1 MSITFHQTPDEYT
14 SGFDPNIF
22 VVSSNQ
28 TWQPNFRYLARI
40 KDSAGNV
47 IREFRQAP
55 DPDFGN
61 LYFDTHRTIEN
72 YLSYDISNL
81 IAGTVGWQKGVNTFI
96 EYNLNVTEEYGA
108 TDSISAH
115 ASGETT
121 FIKAINSAQDFG
133 QWVDHSINEDRVIF
147 NTPPIALFLT
157 NQPVIPIRVDDSYE
171 LGLITHVGSTV
182 GVNRLRIRTYDSGGN
197 LLKTGTVANPYTTLA
212 TTDEK
217 FLSILCGPKDLNLTT
232 LTAGTQ
238 PLIEDNTEY
247 YLIDVITQADSI
259 KTEEK
264 RFNIDRTC
272 TRSGS
277 YDRLS
282 WLNPLGRFD
291 AFNFLA
297 MKDDIQEVEQS
308 RYSRLLGV
316 KTSTSFTYTKSQV
329 RSSVFFSEVRQSYK
343 LRSGYINT
351 DIAQWLKEL
360 IGSPRVYM
368 IIDGDFVPVNI
379 KTSSYQAKTT
389 LQEKLFNVE
398 IEVELS
404 VPSQRQRL

>member
-28 TWQPNFRYLARI
+28 TWQPNFRYWARI
-40 KDSAGNV
+40 IDADGNTL
-47 IREFRQAP
+47 REFRQAA

-61 LYFDTHRTIEN
+61 LYFDAHRTIEN
-72 YLSYDISNL
+72 YLTYDISNL

-96 EYNLNVTEEYGA
+96 EYKLNVTEEYGS
-108 TDSISAH
+108 TISAH
-115 ASGETT
+115 VSGETT
-121 FIKAINSAQDFG
+121 YIKAINSAQDFDK
-133 QWVDHSINEDRVIF
+133 WESNSIFDDRVIF
-147 NTPPIALFLT
+147 NTPALAQFLT
-157 NQPVIPIRVDDSYE
+157 NQPAAIPIRVDDSYE
-171 LGLITHVGSTV
+171 LGLVTHVGSTV
-182 GVNRLRIRTYDSGGN
+182 GVNRLRIRTYDSSGN
-197 LLKTGTVANPYTTLA
+197 LLKTGTVANPYTTFA
-212 TTDEK
+212 DTDER

-238 PLIEDNTEY
+238 PLIEDNTAY
-247 YLIDVITQADSI
+247 YLIDVITQAGSI

-277 YDRLS
+277 YDRLF

-316 KTSTSFTYTKSQV
+316 KTSTSFTYSKSQV

-351 DIAQWLKEL
+351 EVAQWLKEL
-360 IGSPRVYM
+360 VGSPRVYM
-368 IIDGDFVPVNI
+368 IIDGDFIPVNI
-379 KTSSYQAKTT
+379 KTSSYQAKTV

-404 VPSQRQRL
+404 VPNQRQRL

>member
-1 MSITFHQTPDEYT
+1 M
-14 SGFDPNIF
+14 F

-28 TWQPNFRYLARI
+28 TWQPNFRYWARI
-40 KDSAGNV
+40 MDASGNTL
-47 IREFRQAP
+47 REFRQSP
-55 DPDFGN
+55 DYQYGN
-61 LYFDTHRTIEN
+61 LYFDAHRTIEN
-72 YLSYDISNL
+72 YLTYDISNL

-96 EYNLNVTEEYGA
+96 EYKLNVTEEYGD
-108 TDSISAH
+108 TITTH
-115 ASGETT
+115 VSGEST
-121 FIKAINSAQDFG
+121 FIKAINSAQDFDK
-133 QWVDHSINEDRVIF
+133 WVGSTIFDDRVIF
-147 NTPPIALFLT
+147 NTPAIAKFLT
-157 NQPVIPIRVDDSYE
+157 NQPAAIPIRVNDSYE

-182 GVNRLRIRTYDSGGN
+182 GVNRLRVRTYDSGGT

-217 FLSILCGPKDLNLTT
+217 FLSILCGPKDINLTS

-238 PLIEDNTEY
+238 PLIEDNTAY
-247 YLIDVITQADSI
+247 YIVDVITQSDTV

-272 TRSGS
+272 TRSDS
-277 YDRLS
+277 YDRLY
-282 WLNPLGRFD
+282 WLNSLGRFD

-297 MKDDIQEVEQS
+297 MKDDIQEVEQA

-316 KTSTSFTYTKSQV
+316 KASTSFTFTKSQV
-329 RSSVFFSEVRQSYK
+329 RSSVFFSEVRQSYR

-368 IIDGDFVPVNI
+368 IIAGEFIPVNI

-398 IEVELS
+398 VEVELS